1 MTLEDDIHHLVL
13 SMEGV
18 ATVYS
23 ADPVWLAAAK
33 QAASLLGTGGD
44 AAVFVVCRE
53 EVPDADGMSD
63 GARPAVSVRLR
74 IGSNGTVPAPALA
87 RAVAAGIRTFVS
99 GLRPEVDVKAAVEVS
114 AIGV

>member
-1 MTLEDDIHHLVL
+1 MTLEDDIHQLVL

-18 ATVYS
+18 AMVYS
-23 ADPVWLAAAK
+23 ADPVWLAAAR
-33 QAASLLGTGGD
+33 QAASLLGSGGE
-44 AAVFVVCRE
+44 AAAFVVCRE
-53 EVPDADGMSD
+53 EGPDADGMSD

-74 IGSNGTVPAPALA
+74 IGSNGTVPAPELA

-99 GLRPEVDVKAAVEVS
+99 GQRPEVDVNAVVQVS